1 MRLAMVIA
9 VSFLFAASTASAT
22 VYEPPVQAESVKKF
36 VQKKA
41 MQKGGKPLQKKGL
54 NPLQKPHQKVRA
66 MVQKPLQKPHQKSH

>member
-41 MQKGGKPLQKKGL
+41 MQKGGKPLQKGL
-54 NPLQKPHQKVRA
+54 NPLQKPHQKVHA
-66 MVQKPLQKPHQKSH
+66 MVQKPLQKPHQK

>member
-41 MQKGGKPLQKKGL
+41 MQKGGKPLQKGL
-54 NPLQKPHQKVRA
+54 NPLQKPRQKVHA
-66 MVQKPLQKPHQKSH
+66 MVQKPLQKPHQK